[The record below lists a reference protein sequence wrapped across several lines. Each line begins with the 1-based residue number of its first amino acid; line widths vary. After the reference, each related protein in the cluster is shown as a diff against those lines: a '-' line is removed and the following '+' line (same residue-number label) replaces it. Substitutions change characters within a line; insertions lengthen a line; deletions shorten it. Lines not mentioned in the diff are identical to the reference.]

1 MSDKA
6 FEWGSAEFAFQM
18 PDNWPAAI
26 GAIERAETQRRER
39 ERSWPVHQKTN
50 YITRTTGRNMR
61 HARDSIGQVGGEA
74 SELIKERRRH
84 RKIKPRRRE
93 RVRMPLTLNQIVEQE
108 REIFKAKFSNKSKND
123 EIKQINSDI
132 GDAAKRVEIKEQ
144 KLKRDSDNLDLFID
158 TNNRRATE
166 AIREAE
172 RHTRMRQQLVLSMV
186 QLNKTISALVATNCK
201 LDDRLTI
208 LIEYKDFC
216 ALVHHNM
223 KSMKPVV
230 SIEKQQ
236 SDDVC
241 HIPFDSPAA
250 IMKSIE
256 DYEDRNL
263 SLIGHFQQSQEEL
276 ESIKKSHA
284 LTMQIMNRQMDM
296 LKSHLIVI
304 QTTCDRY
311 LERAAELKFFCKMF
325 ESTSEGFDDQDKLLT
340 VFSKKITDVY
350 KRLVSSSELDID
362 ELVMLTSIETRVEEL
377 LDIEEKIDE
386 SRVRDVQK
394 RIDRARRLKERE
406 DAARQIE
413 DQQKQRAARANKR
426 SNQVLE
432 KRRGRKLVQRSKP
445 KDTSQKKD
453 TILVE
458 EEDDEHH
465 FFC

>member
-1 MSDKA
+1 
-6 FEWGSAEFAFQM
+6 
-18 PDNWPAAI
+18 
-26 GAIERAETQRRER
+26 
-39 ERSWPVHQKTN
+39 
-50 YITRTTGRNMR
+50 
-61 HARDSIGQVGGEA
+61 VGGDKGA
-74 SELIKERRRH
+74 LIKERRNRA
-84 RKIKPRRRE
+84 IKPSRRRE
-93 RVRMPLTLNQIVEQE
+93 RVRMPLSLNQIVEQE
-108 REIFKAKFSNKSKND
+108 REIFKARFANKSKND
-123 EIKQINSDI
+123 EIKQITHDI
-132 GDAAKRVEIKEQ
+132 GDEAKRVEVKEQ
-144 KLKRDSDNLDLFID
+144 KLKRDSENFDLFID
-158 TNNRRATE
+158 TTNRRATE

-172 RHTRMRQQLVLSMV
+172 RHTHNRQQLVLNMA
-186 QLNKTISALVATNCK
+186 QFNKTISALIATNCK
-201 LDDRLTI
+201 LDDGMSI
-208 LIEYKDFC
+208 LNEYKDFC

-223 KSMKPVV
+223 KNMKPVTT
-230 SIEKQQ
+230 IEKL

-241 HIPFDSPAA
+241 HIPFDSPDA

-284 LTMQIMNRQMDM
+284 LTMLIMNRQMDM

-325 ESTSEGFDDQDKLLT
+325 ESTSEGFDDQDALLST
-340 VFSKKITDVY
+340 FSKKITDVY
-350 KRLVSSSELDID
+350 KKLVSSSELDID

-406 DAARQIE
+406 DTARQIE
-413 DQQKQRAARANKR
+413 DQQKQRAQRATER

-445 KDTSQKKD
+445 NDTSQKKD
-453 TILVE
+453 AILVE
-458 EEDDEHH
+458 EEDDENH